1 MSNARG
7 ARLFAGST
15 DSTAASFVPVGRVQK
30 GRSPCAEGSDEGDG
44 RIGQRA
50 QRLAAELDV
59 GLEEGRA
66 HTDHL
71 YRVLLREARALRALE
86 DEVRSAEDGV
96 AETLLRCADA
106 TVKDVQPEIHRLLV
120 LRQEILE
127 RALGALVE
135 VRGLLSP
142 SQLAR
147 ALEIAVFNPWRPGGA
162 SRVRPWPRTWTGAAA

>member
-1 MSNARG
+1 M
-7 ARLFAGST
+7 
-15 DSTAASFVPVGRVQK
+15 K
-30 GRSPCAEGSDEGDG
+30 GMDGLAE
-44 RIGQRA
+44 RA

-147 ALEIAVFNPWRPGGA
+147 ALELR
-162 SRVRPWPRTWTGAAA
+162 S

>member
-1 MSNARG
+1 VWG
-7 ARLFAGST
+7 AEG
-15 DSTAASFVPVGRVQK
+15 VGRRARR
-30 GRSPCAEGSDEGDG
+30 GPTTRTDG
-44 RIGQRA
+44 LSQRA
-50 QRLAAELDV
+50 QRLASELDASV
-59 GLEEGRA
+59 DPGAAR
-66 HTDHL
+66 TDRL

-86 DEVRSAEDGV
+86 DEVRTAEDGL

-106 TVKDVQPEIHRLLV
+106 TVKDVEPEIHRLLV

-147 ALEIAVFNPWRPGGA
+147 ALELR
-162 SRVRPWPRTWTGAAA
+162 S